1 MSAALVETLVKLT
14 VQEPDVVAVNEV
26 QDRGVTVFNVT
37 VAPNDVGRVIGKE
50 GRVISCIRQIVSAV
64 ASKER
69 KRTVV
74 KIATQD

>member
-1 MSAALVETLVKLT
+1 MSAPLVETLVKLT
-14 VQEPDVVAVNEV
+14 VQEPEVVRVEEV
-26 QDRGVTVFNVT
+26 QDRGVTVFQVT

-50 GRVISCIRQIVSAV
+50 GRVISCIRSIVSAA
-64 ASKER
+64 ASKQR

>member
-1 MSAALVETLVKLT
+1 MSAALVQTLVKLT
-14 VQEPDVVAVNEV
+14 VQEPDVVEVNEV
-26 QDRGVTVFNVT
+26 QDRGVTVYNVT

-74 KIATQD
+74 KIATED

>member
-14 VQEPDVVAVNEV
+14 VQEPDVVEVNEI

-64 ASKER
+64 ASKDR